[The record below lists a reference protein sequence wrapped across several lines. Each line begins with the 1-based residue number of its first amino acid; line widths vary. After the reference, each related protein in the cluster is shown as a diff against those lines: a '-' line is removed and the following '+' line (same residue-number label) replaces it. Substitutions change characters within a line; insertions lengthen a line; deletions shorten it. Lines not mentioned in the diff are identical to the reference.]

1 MNTGSGLCRH
11 RQAVALFVLTAFALL
26 AYGRFAEASLQC
38 KLYQWRSEK
47 AHYETTYRYSAEQT
61 KAARETYAPLP
72 KKGIFAIARLYEIA
86 PEAATT
92 KPCKNLAVTKR
103 LFLQR
108 KNDPDFVFREI
119 IKFYAD
125 NGTLVATNIQDLSEQ
140 LPRTGYYLAADL
152 LPIPE
157 NAPPG
162 RYKMVSELV
171 LTKKG
176 RRQAFLLASAQIEYE
191 ILPLD

>member
-1 MNTGSGLCRH
+1 MNTGSGLCRP
-11 RQAVALFVLTAFALL
+11 RQAAALVVLTAFALL
-26 AYGRFAEASLQC
+26 AHGRFAEASLQC
-38 KLYQWRSEK
+38 KLYQWRNEK

-72 KKGIFAIARLYEIA
+72 KKGVYAIVRLYEIA
-86 PEAATT
+86 PEATTT
-92 KPCKNLAVTKR
+92 KPCKNLALTKR

-108 KNDPDFVFREI
+108 IDDPTFVFREV

-125 NGTLVATNIQDLSEQ
+125 DGTLVATNIQDISEQ
-140 LPRTGYYLAADL
+140 LSRTGYYMAANP

-157 NAPPG
+157 DAPPG
-162 RYKMVSELV
+162 RYQLVSELV

-176 RRQAFLLASAQIEYE
+176 RSRTFLLATARTEYE
-191 ILPLD
+191 ILPPD

>member
-1 MNTGSGLCRH
+1 MNTGSGLCRP
-11 RQAVALFVLTAFALL
+11 RQAVTLVVLTAFALL
-26 AYGRFAEASLQC
+26 AHGGFAEASLQC
-38 KLYQWRSEK
+38 KLYQWRNEK

-72 KKGIFAIARLYEIA
+72 EKGVYAIVRLYEIA
-86 PEAATT
+86 PEATTT

-108 KNDPDFVFREI
+108 IDDPTFVFREV

-125 NGTLVATNIQDLSEQ
+125 DGTLVATNIQNISEQ
-140 LPRTGYYLAADL
+140 LSRTGYYMAANP

-157 NAPPG
+157 DAPPG
-162 RYKMVSELV
+162 RYQLVSELV

-176 RRQAFLLASAQIEYE
+176 RKRAFLLATARTEYE
-191 ILPLD
+191 ILPPD